1 MKETKVRNFIE
12 KMSASGISIPQLS
25 PRERRVGE
33 ETGRCLWNALLTFLL
48 LVGSTGI
55 FVSAFEL
62 PCVFPAIVLFEGF
75 ISLYLSLLY
84 LGPVIFN
91 LGYILLL
98 FGFFFFSFGISPYG

>member
-48 LVGSTGI
+48 LVGST
-55 FVSAFEL
+55 
-62 PCVFPAIVLFEGF
+62 
-75 ISLYLSLLY
+75 
-84 LGPVIFN
+84 
-91 LGYILLL
+91 
-98 FGFFFFSFGISPYG
+98 